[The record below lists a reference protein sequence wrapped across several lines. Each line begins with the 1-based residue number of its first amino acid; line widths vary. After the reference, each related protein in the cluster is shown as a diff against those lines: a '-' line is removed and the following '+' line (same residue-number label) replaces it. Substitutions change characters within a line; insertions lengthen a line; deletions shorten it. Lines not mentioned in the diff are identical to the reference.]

1 MAERWQ
7 PATAVSPRLTSGEVD
22 VWSVRLDGWPEWA
35 AALRPTL
42 SDDERE
48 RADRFHF
55 ERDRRR
61 FTCARAVLR
70 HVLAESLDVE
80 AREVTFSYGPNGKP
94 ALSGRFERALAFNV
108 SHSHEIALVAVGR
121 DVEIGVDVEAV
132 RAMDDADDIAS
143 RFFSPREAAQL
154 RSLPAAER
162 TGAFFAC
169 WTRKEAYLKALGSGL
184 AKPLDEFDVTFAPG
198 ESATLVVHADARET
212 ARWSLH
218 ALAPAP
224 GYTGALVTEA
234 RARVVRCRQWIDR
247 RDNLGA
253 RSDDRGA
260 DVTAEPT

>member
-1 MAERWQ
+1 MVEPWQ
-7 PATAVSPRLTSGEVD
+7 PAPAVLPRLISGDVD
-22 VWSVRLDGWPEWA
+22 VWSVRLDGSPAWVA
-35 AALRPTL
+35 ASRPTL

-70 HVLAESLDVE
+70 RVLAEYLDAD
-80 AREVTFSYGPNGKP
+80 ARELTFSYGPNGKP
-94 ALSGRFERALAFNV
+94 ALSGRFERALTFNV
-108 SHSHEIALVAVGR
+108 SHSHELGLVAIGR
-121 DVEIGVDVEAV
+121 DVEMGVDVEAV

-212 ARWSLH
+212 ARWSLRE
-218 ALAPAP
+218 LSPAP

-234 RARVVRCRQWIDR
+234 WAGVARCRQWTGR
-247 RDNLGA
+247 RAEIGA
-253 RSDDRGA
+253 RPA
-260 DVTAEPT
+260 